1 MEDLI
6 TLTRLLS
13 VQKVKQIEIITEDAE
28 MSSKTKML
36 YEAIKNGKIQS
47 DEEAAA
53 LLYDS
58 TPNHAAYRKLKYRL
72 KQRLINTLFFIDI
85 QSYSK
90 SEYQKVLNKS
100 FKNWAA
106 FKILLDRGVRQ
117 PAINIAES
125 ILKSSLSFDLLEL
138 SFLICKDLKFQY
150 GIFLNNNY
158 KYKKYS
164 EQFNEISKLLNLRI
178 RAEELYTEY
187 ARIILKTKNYEYNDE
202 VQKLELS
209 LKDILN
215 SPILSKSYYT
225 YYYTL
230 EAAYFN
236 SLIKKDLHGQLK
248 YSDQG
253 IKYFKDKNQFNNLA
267 IFSFTEKKGI
277 CLLSLERYNEAMEQF
292 NECLT
297 YLPTKGGISWYNLQN
312 YKFITHI
319 IAKNYNEAL
328 FILVDVM
335 NSKGFKNLS
344 DSFREPWYLKEAFIN
359 FLIQTGRIDK
369 SLAEEY
375 NLRSFR
381 LSRFLNEVSTF
392 SKDKRGLN
400 ITINIIQMLF
410 LIVDEKYDQVLD
422 KLSALRQYNFRYLKR
437 PEYTRSSNF
446 VKMLLKIPEGD
457 YKAST
462 IRKKAHKY
470 HLKLLESPNDYS
482 EHSLSLEIIPYEQL
496 WEEILSM
503 FPD

>member
-28 MSSKTKML
+28 MSPKTKMF
-36 YEAIKNGKIQS
+36 YEAIKNGELQS

-90 SEYQKVLNKS
+90 SEYQKAHAKAL
-100 FKNWAA
+100 KNWAA
-106 FKILLDRGVRQ
+106 FKILIDKGLRKTGVS
-117 PAINIAES
+117 IAES
-125 ILKSSLSFDLLEL
+125 VLQLAKTNDLIEL
-138 SFLICKDLKFQY
+138 SLFILKDLKYQY
-150 GIFLNNNY
+150 GIFIENEY
-158 KYKKYS
+158 KYKKYES
-164 EQFNEISKLLNLRI
+164 EYYEVKRLFDLREKVDHIYI
-178 RAEELYTEY
+178 RI
-187 ARIILKTKNYEYNDE
+187 ARIILK
-202 VQKLELS
+202 
-209 LKDILN
+209 
-215 SPILSKSYYT
+215 SKSYSFNEELKEFEQELEKILSQNLIYNS
-225 YYYTL
+225 YYTSFYAFESIYYIKQIKRDYKSQL
-230 EAAYFN
+230 IIVNNALDFFQERKKFNMVGYFT
-236 SLIKKDLHGQLK
+236 
-248 YSDQG
+248 
-253 IKYFKDKNQFNNLA
+253 
-267 IFSFTEKKGI
+267 FTLKKGMAS
-277 CLLSLERYNEAMEQF
+277 LSNEDFTNAISSF
-292 NECLT
+292 NECIEII
-297 YLPTKGGISWYNLQN
+297 PTKGKISWHNIYN
-312 YKFITHI
+312 F
-319 IAKNYNEAL
+319 L
-328 FILVDVM
+328 FIAHILKKDYESALAVLSTVT
-335 NSKGFKNLS
+335 NHKGHKTLGEK
-344 DSFREPWYLKEAFIN
+344 FREPWYLKEAFIH
-359 FLIQTGRIDK
+359 FLIRINKIDAESLEK
-369 SLAEEY
+369 SP
-375 NLRSFR
+375 LRSFR

-392 SKDKRGLN
+392 SKDKRGYN

-482 EHSLSLEIIPYEQL
+482 EHAMSLEIIPYEQL